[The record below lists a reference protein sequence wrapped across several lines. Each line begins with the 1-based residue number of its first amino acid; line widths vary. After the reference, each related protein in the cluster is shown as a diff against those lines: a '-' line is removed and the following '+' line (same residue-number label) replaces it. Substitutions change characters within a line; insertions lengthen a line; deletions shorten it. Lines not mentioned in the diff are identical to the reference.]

1 VRRAASRTL
10 FRRPAATTGRVP
22 SIDSGEMPRF
32 VTSSA
37 DYQTSQSV
45 LEFPHPPPPA
55 ARALVCSLLSSRQLG
70 EREQLA
76 VALLEVLNDSFGL
89 PEIRLV
95 LADRAQTHAT
105 DQRGR
110 LAQKTYGYYRCRI
123 PRPGAAP
130 ERCAIRIYHRT
141 AIRQQVLAPG
151 AFVNTLLHEWTH
163 HFDFCSLRL
172 GRSPHTAGF
181 FARLRWLASSVGAA
195 RVLPAEDPPGRGNHR
210 VSI

>member
-1 VRRAASRTL
+1 
-10 FRRPAATTGRVP
+10 
-22 SIDSGEMPRF
+22 MPRF
-32 VTSSA
+32 ASSSR
-37 DYQTSQSV
+37 DYDRSQAV
-45 LEFPHPPPPA
+45 LDLPHPPPPA
-55 ARALVCSLLSSRQLG
+55 ATALVASLLSSEGLG

-89 PEIRLV
+89 PPVRLV

-123 PRPGAAP
+123 PTPGATP

-141 AIRQQVLAPG
+141 AIRQQVLASG

-163 HFDFCSLRL
+163 HFDFSGLGL

-181 FARLRWLASSVGAA
+181 FSRLRWLAGTVGAA
-195 RVLPAEDPPGRGNHR
+195 RVLPPEAQPLGGRRRG
-210 VSI
+210 SI

>member
-1 VRRAASRTL
+1 
-10 FRRPAATTGRVP
+10 
-22 SIDSGEMPRF
+22 MPRF
-32 VTSSA
+32 TTSSH
-37 DYQTSQSV
+37 DYAKSQAV
-45 LEFPHPPPPA
+45 LELPHLPPRA
-55 ARALVCSLLSSRQLG
+55 AGILVASLLSSERLT

-89 PEIRLV
+89 PPVRLV

-123 PRPGAAP
+123 PRPGATP

-141 AIRQQVLAPG
+141 AIRQQVLASG

-163 HFDFCSLRL
+163 HFDFSGLGL
-172 GRSPHTAGF
+172 GRSPHTTGF
-181 FARLRWLASSVGAA
+181 FTRVRWLAGSVGAS
-195 RVLPAEDPPGRGNHR
+195 RVLPPEAQPLDGKRRG
-210 VSI
+210 SI

>member
-1 VRRAASRTL
+1 MSR
-10 FRRPAATTGRVP
+10 FATSPV
-22 SIDSGEMPRF
+22 DF
-32 VTSSA
+32 A
-37 DYQTSQSV
+37 KSQAV
-45 LEFPHPPPPA
+45 LELPHPPPPA
-55 ARALVCSLLSSRQLG
+55 AGALVAALLNSERLG
-70 EREQLA
+70 EREQVA
-76 VALLEVLNDSFGL
+76 RALLEVLNDSFGL
-89 PEIRLV
+89 PPVRLV

-123 PRPGAAP
+123 PRPGAEP

-141 AIRQQVLAPG
+141 AIRQQVLASG

-163 HFDFCSLRL
+163 HFDFTGLGL

-195 RVLPAEDPPGRGNHR
+195 RVLPPEAQPLGSKRRG
-210 VSI
+210 SI